1 MTDMAGFIE
10 GLPKAELH
18 LHIEGSL
25 EPELLF
31 AIAARNGIELPYASV
46 EALRAAYDFDNLQDF
61 LDIYYR
67 GLSVLREARDFYELT
82 WAYLVRARA
91 EAVLHAEIFF
101 DPQAHT
107 ARGVAFSTAIEG
119 ITSALDDGRA
129 KLGIGSKLILCF
141 LRDLS
146 AESAL
151 ATLEEALPHKDR
163 IAAVGLDSAE
173 RGQPPSKFEAVFA
186 RARAEGFL
194 TVAHAGEEGPP
205 EYVREAL
212 DLLRVARID
221 HGIRALE
228 DAALTARLVRE
239 AVPLTVCPLSNLKLK
254 VVDDM
259 AAHPLKV
266 MLDAGLVITVN
277 SDDPAYFGGYVNANY
292 RAVQAAL
299 GLGRDDLARLA
310 RNSFEAAFLDQGEKA
325 ALIARL
331 DAYLAE
337 SRGPEIRPAGRPDC

>member
-46 EALRAAYDFDNLQDF
+46 EALRAAYDFGNLQDF

-82 WAYLVRARA
+82 WAYLERARA

-107 ARGVAFSTAIEG
+107 SRGIAFSTVIEG
-119 ITSALDDGRA
+119 ITSALEDGRTR
-129 KLGIGSKLILCF
+129 LGIGAKLILCF
-141 LRDLS
+141 LRDRS

-151 ATLEEALPHKDR
+151 ATLEEALPHKDS
-163 IAAVGLDSAE
+163 IVAVGLDSAE

-205 EYVREAL
+205 EYVAEAL

-228 DAALTARLVRE
+228 DPVLIARLVRD

-259 AAHPLKV
+259 AAHPLKA
-266 MLDAGLVITVN
+266 MLDAGLVATVN

-299 GLGRDDLARLA
+299 GLDRDDLVRLA
-310 RNSFEAAFLDQGEKA
+310 RNSFEAAFLAEGEKA

-337 SRGPEIRPAGRPDC
+337 R

>member
-1 MTDMAGFIE
+1 MTDLAAFIE

-18 LHIEGSL
+18 LHIEGCL

-31 AIAARNGIELPYASV
+31 AIAARNGVELPYASV
-46 EALRAAYDFDNLQDF
+46 DALRAAYDFDNLQDF

-67 GLSVLREARDFYELT
+67 GLSVLREARDFYDLT
-82 WAYLVRARA
+82 WAYLKHARA

-107 ARGVAFSTAIEG
+107 SRGVAFSTVIAG
-119 ITSALDDGRA
+119 ITSALEDGRDR
-129 KLGIGSKLILCF
+129 LGIGSKLILCF
-141 LRDLS
+141 LRDRS

-163 IAAVGLDSAE
+163 IVAVGLDSTE
-173 RGQPPSKFEAVFA
+173 RGHPPSKFEAVFD

-205 EYVREAL
+205 DYVAEAL

-228 DAALTARLVRE
+228 DGALTARLARD

-259 AAHPLKV
+259 AAHPLKA
-266 MLDAGLVITVN
+266 MLDAGLVATVN

-310 RNSFEAAFLDQGEKA
+310 RNSFEAAFLEAEDKR

-337 SRGPEIRPAGRPDC
+337 R

>member
-1 MTDMAGFIE
+1 MTDMAAFIE

-46 EALRAAYDFDNLQDF
+46 AALRAAYDFGNLQEF
-61 LDIYYR
+61 LDLYYQ
-67 GLSVLREARDFYELT
+67 GLSVLRVERDFYELT
-82 WAYLVRARA
+82 WAYLERARA
-91 EAVLHAEIFF
+91 EAVLRAEIFF

-107 ARGVAFSTAIEG
+107 SRGVAFSTVSAG
-119 ITSALDDGRA
+119 ITAALDDGRA
-129 KLGIGSKLILCF
+129 KLGISTELILCF
-141 LRDLS
+141 LRDQP
-146 AESAL
+146 AEAAL

-163 IAAVGLDSAE
+163 IVAVGLDSAE
-173 RGQPPSKFEAVFA
+173 LGHPPAKFEAVFA
-186 RARAEGFL
+186 RARTEGFL

-205 EYVREAL
+205 DYVAEAL
-212 DLLRVARID
+212 DSLRVARID

-228 DAALTARLVRE
+228 DAALTARLARD

-259 AAHPLKV
+259 TAHPLKV
-266 MLDAGLVITVN
+266 MLDAGLHVTVN

-310 RNSFEAAFLDQGEKA
+310 RNSFEDAFLEAEDKR

-331 DAYLAE
+331 DAYLA
-337 SRGPEIRPAGRPDC
+337 GC

>member
-1 MTDMAGFIE
+1 MTDMAAFIE

-18 LHIEGSL
+18 LHIEGCL

-31 AIAARNGIELPYASV
+31 AIAARNGVELPYASV
-46 EALRAAYDFDNLQDF
+46 DALRAAYDFDNLQDF

-67 GLSVLREARDFYELT
+67 GLSVLREARDFYDLT
-82 WAYLVRARA
+82 WAYLKHARA

-107 ARGVAFSTAIEG
+107 SRGVAFSTVIAG
-119 ITSALDDGRA
+119 ITSALEDGRDR
-129 KLGIGSKLILCF
+129 LGIGSKLILCF
-141 LRDLS
+141 LRDRS

-163 IAAVGLDSAE
+163 IVAVGLDSTE
-173 RGQPPSKFEAVFA
+173 RGHPPSKFEAVFD

-205 EYVREAL
+205 DYVAEAL

-228 DAALTARLVRE
+228 DGALTARLARD

-259 AAHPLKV
+259 AAHPLKA
-266 MLDAGLVITVN
+266 MLDAGLVATVN

-310 RNSFEAAFLDQGEKA
+310 RNSFEAAFLEAEDKR

-337 SRGPEIRPAGRPDC
+337 R

>member
-1 MTDMAGFIE
+1 MTEMAAFIE
-10 GLPKAELH
+10 SLPKAELH
-18 LHIEGSL
+18 LHIEGSF

-46 EALRAAYDFDNLQDF
+46 GALRAAYDFGDLQDF

-67 GLSVLREARDFYELT
+67 GTSVLREARDFYDLT
-82 WAYLVRARA
+82 WAYLERARA

-107 ARGVAFSTAIEG
+107 TRGIALSTVIEG
-119 ITSALDDGRA
+119 IAGALEDGRA
-129 KLGIGSKLILCF
+129 KLGMSSKLILCF
-141 LRDLS
+141 LRDQP
-146 AESAL
+146 AEAAL

-163 IAAVGLDSAE
+163 IVAVGLDSAE
-173 RGQPPSKFEAVFA
+173 RGQPPSKFEAVFT

-205 EYVREAL
+205 SYVREAL

-221 HGIRALE
+221 HGNRALE
-228 DAALTARLVRE
+228 DAALTARLARE

-254 VVDDM
+254 VVGDM
-259 AAHPLKV
+259 TAHPLKA
-266 MLDAGLVITVN
+266 MLDAGLHATVN

-299 GLGRDDLARLA
+299 GLDRDDLTHLA
-310 RNSFEAAFLDQGEKA
+310 RNSFEAAFLEAGEKR
-325 ALIARL
+325 ALLARL
-331 DAYLAE
+331 DDYVA
-337 SRGPEIRPAGRPDC
+337 RR

>member
-1 MTDMAGFIE
+1 MTEMAAFIE

-18 LHIEGSL
+18 LHIEGSF

-31 AIAARNGIELPYASV
+31 AIAARNGVALPYASV
-46 EALRAAYDFDNLQDF
+46 EALRATYDFDDLQDF

-67 GLSVLREARDFYELT
+67 GMSVLREARDFYELT
-82 WAYLVRARA
+82 WAYLERARA

-107 ARGVAFSTAIEG
+107 ARGVAFSTVIEG
-119 ITSALDDGRA
+119 IASALDDGRA
-129 KLGIGSKLILCF
+129 KLGIGSRLILCF
-141 LRDLS
+141 LRDQS
-146 AESAL
+146 TDSAL

-163 IAAVGLDSAE
+163 IVAVGLDSTE
-173 RGQPPSKFEAVFA
+173 RGHPPSKFEAVFA

-205 EYVREAL
+205 DYVAEAL

-228 DAALTARLVRE
+228 DGALTARLARE

-259 AAHPLKV
+259 ASHPLKA
-266 MLDAGLVITVN
+266 MLDAGLVATVN

-310 RNSFEAAFLDQGEKA
+310 RNSFEAAFLDAGERA
-325 ALIARL
+325 TLVARL

-337 SRGPEIRPAGRPDC
+337 R